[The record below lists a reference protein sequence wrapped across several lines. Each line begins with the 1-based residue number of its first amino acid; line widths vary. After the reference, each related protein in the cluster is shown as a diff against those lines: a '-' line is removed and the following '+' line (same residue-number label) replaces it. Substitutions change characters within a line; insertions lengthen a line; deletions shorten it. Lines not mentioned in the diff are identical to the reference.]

1 MSVRKQNVVSKV
13 DGKQLIW
20 VFLSGRSFHPHLPS
34 MQVKRTLNE
43 LIIWKMNLLVVP
55 ITSVE
60 FKSAFLHAQWQAIF
74 YENGLNF
81 SEDIHIKF
89 RETELIEMS

>member
-1 MSVRKQNVVSKV
+1 MSVRKQNVVPKV

-20 VFLSGRSFHPHLPS
+20 VFLSGRSFNPDLPS
-34 MQVKRTLNE
+34 MQVKRTPQDSINE

-55 ITSVE
+55 ITSVK

-74 YENGLNF
+74 YENFPVTGK
-81 SEDIHIKF
+81 IKH
-89 RETELIEMS
+89 LWMD